1 MSGRVQGVFFRDSC
15 RQVALANGVTGWVRN
30 RADGTVE
37 AALEGD
43 AAAVEEVLAWMRTG
57 PAGAVVAA
65 VEVRD
70 EEPSGERG
78 FAVR

>member
-1 MSGRVQGVFFRDSC
+1 MSGRVQGVFFRDTC
-15 RQVALANGVTGWVRN
+15 RRVALANGVAGWVRN
-30 RADGTVE
+30 RPDGSVE